1 MQRSLPCWITFGLLL
16 LVSFALPG
24 SLGAQ
29 SPPTDPAKGAGAEAK
44 GADGKTPDRVI
55 YLPFRDLWKVFEKQ
69 TATVVLP
76 YQEYLD
82 LKKRADVAPPE
93 GQKVD
98 AVITEAAYVATIEE
112 DLARVAVTLKINVLG
127 KPWVELPLRFGEA
140 AVGKLEGGP
149 KVVLR
154 GTDNGAYSLML
165 GETGEQTVKLELA
178 ARIRTSPEGR
188 EFAFDTPTVGITT
201 FEVVIP
207 EEGQS
212 IDVTPKVV
220 TLPAKSDGKETRFK
234 ASLGSTNRIA
244 ARWYPKAS
252 MKPEMDLLTS
262 VTNRTKVTLEDGLV
276 HQDAYLTYDILRG
289 TLTEFRIAV
298 PKSHR
303 ILDVAADARLKGWQV
318 KQEPSRQVV
327 TVELLAPKE
336 GKLNLEVH
344 TEQKQP
350 TEAFDVAGTTDNASV
365 NGIHPLDTVRES
377 GQVAIRQSG
386 DLTLTVVEQQGVTRI
401 DQAEL
406 DDRLKGDGVLGF
418 KFYNPKFTLKVQAK
432 PIEPRLI
439 ADHTATVAFLD
450 DEIRTVSQLNY
461 TVDRA
466 GVFQL
471 QFKLPEELVIDDVE
485 SPAKKEHSVDAAS
498 RTLTVSL
505 REKTQGTIPVVIRG
519 HRPYVA
525 GKAMGELPLPVVE
538 PLGVERETGTVRVYA
553 RESIEVITNEAGLV
567 SAQPIPVSGN
577 ARFQDAQLN
586 SVWSFTRRPLTI
598 PVTTRRKPTRLSA
611 TVATKVTVRPELTDV
626 ETRAKFLVE
635 YSGIDTF
642 RLMTPAAVKD
652 RVQIVIA
659 PGSAVA
665 IKQQTAADPVNDWNT
680 WTIVTQREVTGPVE
694 FVVTYDQKPA
704 AGEGAARAGTIP
716 VVRPLGYEKGDQK
729 TPLSHVEGELA
740 VFKDESLAVSAKA
753 VGGDVE
759 PVDVREL
766 ELLPK
771 DGTLAFRYYDQP
783 EDAAI
788 VMTLEQQKFDIQKVI
803 PTIASRGLVEVV
815 MGEGQDATYRAR
827 FQIKTTERQR
837 LLVQLPLGLQL
848 IGVYVGDTEVRLEK
862 AEIGEKQKLGDNWEP
877 YWLNVIRKG
886 RGEEEFLVTF
896 HFQWSVNPP
905 LGESR
910 GGRGSL
916 QLPLPVFGGAESR
929 VPVQQEKVAV
939 YVPRKYSLVGNPD
952 QFLAEEQPQ
961 WWRSLFGSEPHTP
974 GSARSCDGFLTIGGN
989 QSLAPL
995 PTEGRDVFLYSNL
1008 GGAAAIKVTWW
1019 HRVTVAVV
1027 LSILVAVI
1035 GLVLLRTS
1043 WENKLTVAL
1052 IALFAVTLYGL
1063 RDSHA
1068 LAHGLAAARYGIAL
1082 VLGMWI
1088 IHALL
1093 GRSRTAPT
1101 ATPPAPPAPPAPPP
1115 EVVPPAPPVPA

>member
-1 MQRSLPCWITFGLLL
+1 MQRSLTCWITFGLLL
-16 LVSFALPG
+16 LASAAR
-24 SLGAQ
+24 AQ
-29 SPPTDPAKGAGAEAK
+29 SPPADTPKPAEAK
-44 GADGKTPDRVI
+44 PTDRVI

-76 YQEYLD
+76 YQEYLE
-82 LKKRADVAPPE
+82 LKKRADVVPAE

-98 AVITEAAYVATIEE
+98 AVIMDAAYVATIEE
-112 DLARVAVTLKINVLG
+112 DLARIAVTLKINVLG

-140 AVGKLEGGP
+140 AVGKIEGGE

-165 GETGEQTVKLELA
+165 GQAGEQTVKLELA

-220 TLPAKSDGKETRFK
+220 TLPAKSEGKETRFK

-303 ILDVAADARLKGWQV
+303 ILDVTADARLKGWQV

-350 TEAFDVAGTTDNASV
+350 TEAFDVAGTTDTAAV

-377 GQVAIRQSG
+377 GQVAVRQSG

-406 DDRLKGDGVLGF
+406 DDRLKGDGVIGF
-418 KFYNPKFTLKVQAK
+418 KFYNPKFTLKVQAR
-432 PIEPRLI
+432 PIEPRLV

-471 QFKLPEELVIDDVE
+471 QFKLPEELVVDDVE
-485 SPAKKEHSVDAAS
+485 CPARKEHSVDAAS

-505 REKTQGTIPVVIRG
+505 REKTLGAIPVLIRG

-525 GKAMGELPLPVVE
+525 GKAMGELPLPVLE
-538 PLGVERETGTVRVYA
+538 PLAVERETGTVRVYA

-567 SAQPIPVSGN
+567 SAQPIPVSGA
-577 ARFQDAQLN
+577 ARFQDAPLN

-598 PVTTRRKPTRLSA
+598 PVTTVRKPTRLSA
-611 TVATKVTVRPELTDV
+611 TVATKATVRPELTDV
-626 ETRAKFLVE
+626 ETRVKFLVE

-652 RVQIVIA
+652 RVQITIA
-659 PGSAVA
+659 GGSSVA
-665 IKQQTAADPVNDWNT
+665 IKQQTAAEPQNDWNT

-694 FVVTYDQKPA
+694 FVVNYDLKPA
-704 AGEGAARAGTIP
+704 AAAEGASRGGAIS
-716 VVRPLGYEKGDQK
+716 VVRPLGFEKGEQK
-729 TPLSHVEGELA
+729 TPLSHVEGEVA

-753 VGGDVE
+753 AGGDVE

-783 EDAAI
+783 DDAAI
-788 VMTLEQQKFDIQKVI
+788 VVTLEQTKFDIQKVI

-815 MGEGQDATYRAR
+815 IGEGQDATYRAR

-862 AEIGEKQKLGDNWEP
+862 AEIGEKQKLGDSWEP
-877 YWLNVIRKG
+877 FWLNVIRKG

-910 GGRGSL
+910 GGRGAL

-961 WWRSLFGSEPHTP
+961 WWRALFGNEPRSS
-974 GSARSCDGFLTIGGN
+974 SASSCEGFLTVGGN

-995 PTEGRDVFLYSNL
+995 PTEGRDVFVYSNL

-1027 LSILVAVI
+1027 LSIVVALI
-1035 GLVLLRTS
+1035 GLVLLRTT

-1052 IALFAVTLYGL
+1052 IALFGITLYGL
-1063 RDSHA
+1063 KDSHA
-1068 LAHGLAAARYGIAL
+1068 LAHGVAAARYGIAL

-1093 GRSRTAPT
+1093 GRSRGTPPA
-1101 ATPPAPPAPPAPPP
+1101 ARPPAPPTPPPAPS
-1115 EVVPPAPPVPA
+1115 EIPPAPPVPA

>member
-1 MQRSLPCWITFGLLL
+1 MQRLLASTLTIIFLAIGAANTFGQ
-16 LVSFALPG
+16 A
-24 SLGAQ
+24 
-29 SPPTDPAKGAGAEAK
+29 PPVDPARPAETKEKGV
-44 GADGKTPDRVI
+44 DRVI

-69 TATVVLP
+69 TSTVVLP

-82 LKKRADVAPPE
+82 LKKRAEGVTPP

-98 AVITEAAYVATIEE
+98 AVITEANYVATVEQ
-112 DLARVAVTLKINVLG
+112 DLARIAVTLKINVLG

-140 AVGKLEGGP
+140 AVGKVEGGE

-165 GETGEQTVKLELA
+165 GAAGEQTVKLELA
-178 ARIRTSPEGR
+178 ARIKTSPDGR
-188 EFAFDTPTVGITT
+188 EFSLDCPTVGITT
-201 FEVVIP
+201 FEIVIP

-220 TLPAKSDGKETRFK
+220 TLPAKSEGEETRFK

-276 HQDAYLTYDILRG
+276 HHDAYLTYDILRG
-289 TLTEFRIAV
+289 TLTELRLAV

-303 ILDVAADARLKGWQV
+303 ILDVTADARLKGWQV
-318 KQEPSRQVV
+318 KQEPSRQLV
-327 TVELLAPKE
+327 TVELLAPHE

-344 TEQKQP
+344 TEDKQP
-350 TEAFDVAGTTDNASV
+350 TEAFDVAGTTDTAV
-365 NGIHPLDTVRES
+365 VHGIHALDTVRES
-377 GQVAIRQSG
+377 GQIAIRQSG

-406 DDRLKGDGVLGF
+406 DDRLKGEGVLGF
-418 KFYNPKFTLKVQAK
+418 KFYNPKLTLKVQAR
-432 PIEPRLI
+432 PIEPRMIVEHAAL
-439 ADHTATVAFLD
+439 VAFLD
-450 DEIRTVSQLNY
+450 DEIRTESTLSY

-471 QFKLPEELVIDDVE
+471 QFKIPDELVIDLVE
-485 SPAKKEHSVDAAS
+485 SPAMKERNIDTTAKV
-498 RTLTVSL
+498 LTVSL
-505 REKTQGTIPVVIRG
+505 REKTLGAIRLVVRG

-525 GKAMGELPLPVVE
+525 GKAMGELVLPILE
-538 PLGVERETGTVRVYA
+538 PVGVERETGTVQVYA
-553 RESIEVITNEAGLV
+553 RESIEVITNETGLV
-567 SAQPIPVSGN
+567 SAQPVPVAAA
-577 ARFQDAQLN
+577 ARYNDAPIN
-586 SVWSFTRRPLTI
+586 STWSFTRRPVTI
-598 PVTTRRKPTRLSA
+598 PVTTARKPTRLSA
-611 TVATKVTVRPELTDV
+611 TVATKGTVRPELTDV
-626 ETRAKFLVE
+626 ETRVRFLVE

-652 RVQIVIA
+652 RVQITAA
-659 PGSAVA
+659 PGASVA
-665 IKQQTAADPVNDWNT
+665 IKQQTAADPQDGWNT
-680 WTIVTQREVTGPVE
+680 WTIVMQREVTGPVE
-694 FVVTYDQKPA
+694 FLVSYDLKPGALA
-704 AGEGAARAGTIP
+704 AGAESDGAARGSQLSI
-716 VVRPLGYEKGDQK
+716 VRPLGYEKGDQK
-729 TPLSHVEGELA
+729 TPLSHVEGEIA
-740 VFKDESLAVSAKA
+740 VFKDEAIAVSAKA
-753 VGGDVE
+753 TGGDVE

-783 EDAAI
+783 DDKAI
-788 VMTLEQQKFDIQKVI
+788 DVAIQQTKFDIQKVI

-815 MGEGQDATYRAR
+815 IGEGQDATYRAR
-827 FQIKTTERQR
+827 FQLKTTERQR

-877 YWLNVIRKG
+877 FWLNVIRKG
-886 RGEEEFLVTF
+886 RAEDEFVVTF

-916 QLPLPVFGGAESR
+916 QLPLPVFGAAEAR

-952 QFLAEEQPQ
+952 QFVLEDRPN
-961 WWRSLFGSEPHTP
+961 WREAIFGSGPAP
-974 GSARSCDGFLTIGGN
+974 SSSRSCEGFITAGGGA
-989 QSLAPL
+989 SLAPL
-995 PTEGRDVFLYSNL
+995 PTEGRDVFVYSNL
-1008 GGAAAIKVTWW
+1008 GGAAEIRITWW
-1019 HRVTVAVV
+1019 HKVTVAVV
-1027 LSILVAVI
+1027 LSIVVALL
-1035 GLVLLRTS
+1035 GLVLIRTT
-1043 WENKLTVAL
+1043 WENKLTVLL
-1052 IALFAVTLYGL
+1052 IALFAATLYGL
-1063 RDSHA
+1063 KDQHA
-1068 LAHGLAAARYGIAL
+1068 LAHGLTAARYGIAL
-1082 VLGMWI
+1082 LLGMWI
-1088 IHALL
+1088 VHALL
-1093 GRSRTAPT
+1093 G
-1101 ATPPAPPAPPAPPP
+1101 TPRGAPPESRPPVPPPAPPP
-1115 EVVPPAPPVPA
+1115 PPPESAPVAV